1 VRPGF
6 VCGLASEAA
15 CLPSGALFGL
25 SGARPQK
32 AEEEA
37 ERLADEGAEALVSF
51 GVAGGPDKG
60 PVSGARLGPAGGI
73 EEDGTIHE
81 ADPALTEALVG
92 HYPHGRLL
100 GSDRLVE
107 GRREKTILRA
117 VHAADAV
124 DMESHR
130 VARVAARRG
139 LPFAAL
145 RAVADPAGMGL
156 PLAARAAV
164 REDGGV
170 AILAVLAGLAR
181 RPSDLPLL
189 IKLGRHSRA
198 AHETLRRLASAMPA
212 RIEPADMHLAQ
223 AGGGVPDEEGRL
235 S

>member
-1 VRPGF
+1 MRPGF

-15 CLPSGALFGL
+15 CLPAGALYGL

-37 ERLADEGAEALVSF
+37 DRLADEGAEALVSF
-51 GVAGGPDKG
+51 GVAGGLDKG
-60 PVSGARLGPAGGI
+60 LVSGVLLVPADVI
-73 EEDGTIHE
+73 EEDGTTHQ
-81 ADPALTEALVG
+81 ADPALAEKLVG

-107 GRREKTILRA
+107 GRRDKTILRA

-130 VARVAARRG
+130 VAHVAARRG

-170 AILAVLAGLAR
+170 AVLAVLTGLAR

-189 IKLGRHSRA
+189 IRLGRHSRA
-198 AHETLRRLASAMPA
+198 AHETLRRLASAMPTDIGA
-212 RIEPADMHLAQ
+212 EK
-223 AGGGVPDEEGRL
+223 AGRRAAAEGSGR
-235 S
+235 